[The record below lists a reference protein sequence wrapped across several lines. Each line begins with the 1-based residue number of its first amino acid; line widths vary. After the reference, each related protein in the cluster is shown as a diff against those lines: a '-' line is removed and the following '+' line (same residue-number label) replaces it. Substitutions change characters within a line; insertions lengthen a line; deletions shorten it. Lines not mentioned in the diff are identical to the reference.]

1 MYMIAATP
9 GQVLGGRYRLERLLG
24 AGTVAL
30 VYEARDEQLERQVAV
45 KILRPEWAQ
54 DPPTAAAFEREA
66 QAGAG
71 LHHPHLAQ
79 IYDAGTADGAPYIV
93 MERVPGAPL
102 DSDRRLAPAQAVDL
116 GAQIAGALAFV
127 HDHGLLHCDIKPA
140 NLLVDPAGQV
150 KLVDFG
156 VACPVDDVDDAEA
169 PPAAPDREA
178 MGTTLQL
185 PAAHASPGMLPY
197 LAPERLVGGPPS
209 AAADVYSLGAILYTV
224 LAGRPPFPGTT
235 ADAIAAAQRAGAPPA
250 LRDLNPAV
258 PPALETAVAHAVAVD
273 PAQRF
278 ATAREMEA
286 ALEAVRAQSRAHT
299 AAVAAPPPVTFAPSD
314 VTVAN
319 PVPPNAEKTVANT
332 LPPSG
337 IAQPA
342 APPNAAATAPA
353 PYSPVLAPER
363 PLAPPTGAKR
373 VPRWI
378 PPVAAVAL
386 LLALLVAGLALG
398 GRGQPPTQAA
408 APAPATAPAE
418 PPAPQFMGLTL
429 DEARAA
435 AQQDGWTLVEAPAV
449 YNNSVRAGLILAQQP
464 DAGTPLA
471 PGAPIT
477 VTASLGAQPAA
488 ATAPP
493 AVNNN
498 PTPAPPAAGGN
509 GNGNGDKDKGGG
521 NDKGKGDDKG
531 KGNDKKK

>member
-1 MYMIAATP
+1 MIAATP

-79 IYDAGTADGAPYIV
+79 IYDAGSADGAPYIV

-102 DSDRRLAPAQAVDL
+102 DPDRRLAPAQAVDL

-156 VACPVDDVDDAEA
+156 VACPVDEP
-169 PPAAPDREA
+169 PPAAAPADAA

-197 LAPERLVGGPPS
+197 LAPERLVGAPPCP
-209 AAADVYSLGAILYTV
+209 AADVYSLGAILYTV
-224 LAGRPPFPGTT
+224 LAGRPPFPGTS
-235 ADAIAAAQRAGAPPA
+235 ADEIAAAQRAGAPPA

-258 PPALETAVAHAVAVD
+258 PPGLEAAVARAVAVD

-286 ALEAVRAQSRAHT
+286 ALEAVRAESRAQT
-299 AAVAAPPPVTFAPSD
+299 AAVAAPPPVVFAPSD

-319 PVPPNAEKTVANT
+319 PVPPNAEQTVANAV
-332 LPPSG
+332 PPS
-337 IAQPA
+337 
-342 APPNAAATAPA
+342 
-353 PYSPVLAPER
+353 
-363 PLAPPTGAKR
+363 
-373 VPRWI
+373 
-378 PPVAAVAL
+378 
-386 LLALLVAGLALG
+386 
-398 GRGQPPTQAA
+398 
-408 APAPATAPAE
+408 
-418 PPAPQFMGLTL
+418 
-429 DEARAA
+429 
-435 AQQDGWTLVEAPAV
+435 
-449 YNNSVRAGLILAQQP
+449 
-464 DAGTPLA
+464 
-471 PGAPIT
+471 
-477 VTASLGAQPAA
+477 
-488 ATAPP
+488 
-493 AVNNN
+493 
-498 PTPAPPAAGGN
+498 
-509 GNGNGDKDKGGG
+509 
-521 NDKGKGDDKG
+521 
-531 KGNDKKK
+531 